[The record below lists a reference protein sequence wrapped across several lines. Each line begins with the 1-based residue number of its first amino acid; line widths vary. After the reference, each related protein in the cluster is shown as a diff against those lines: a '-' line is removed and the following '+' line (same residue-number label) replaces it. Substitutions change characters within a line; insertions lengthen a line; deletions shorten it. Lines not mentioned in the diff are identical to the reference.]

1 MTVYTTYLCHHG
13 VRNQKWGVR
22 RFRNYDGT
30 LTEAGKKRYGYKGG
44 KRVDSGS
51 RTTANST
58 YSGRRQAKSTET
70 EGRIRSTSDVNSK
83 LFDKTIKVG
92 KDKAPISPAEKIS
105 KDTKTGLEGVE
116 DIVGGVQTIKS
127 AKSKSSNPMKSMTDE
142 ELKSSIERLTLE
154 KRYKDLVAATAE
166 TDRGMEYTQSILNIV
181 GGVVGITGSAVGIA
195 ATIYG
200 LRHR

>member
-1 MTVYTTYLCHHG
+1 MISYTTYLSHHG
-13 VRNQKWGVR
+13 IRGQKWHVR
-22 RFRNYDGT
+22 RYRNYDGS
-30 LTEAGKKRYGYKGG
+30 LTNAGRQRYGG
-44 KRVDSGS
+44 KRTDSDRRAS
-51 RTTANST
+51 LDKT

-70 EGRIRSTSDVNSK
+70 ESKARGASNASSK

-105 KDTKTGLEGVE
+105 KDTKTGLEGVG

-127 AKSKSSNPMKSMTDE
+127 TRAKSSNPMKSMTDE
-142 ELKSSIERLTLE
+142 ELKSNIERLTLE
-154 KRYKDLVAATAE
+154 KRYKDLVAATSE
-166 TDRGMEYTQSILNIV
+166 TDKGMAYTQSILNIV